1 MVTGVSQ
8 PSPLVTRQSS
18 DVTRGSSIC
27 NARHWRAAAWSKQQ
41 PAASRQD
48 TPLHTHTSF
57 LLHSRVAS
65 NIRRTRPGSFTARA
79 ATRTTAAL
87 VPYTLVSPLVDD
99 ELRHLTTT
107 HTHYRTLQTSAPAA
121 ALDDL
126 TSSGLYILKPVCPP
140 PSFRNWM
147 RSSPQC
153 PPPSFRNWM
162 RSSPQCPPPSFRN
175 WMRSSRSGSGASF
188 LPTQ

>member
-1 MVTGVSQ
+1 MQGDIWDIAGGWWVVTGVSQ

-107 HTHYRTLQTSAPAA
+107 HTHTIGRSRRLRLQLPSTTSPAQA
-121 ALDDL
+121 YI
-126 TSSGLYILKPVCPP
+126 SSSLYVLHPH
-140 PSFRNWM
+140 
-147 RSSPQC
+147 
-153 PPPSFRNWM
+153 
-162 RSSPQCPPPSFRN
+162 
-175 WMRSSRSGSGASF
+175 SGIG
-188 LPTQ
+188 